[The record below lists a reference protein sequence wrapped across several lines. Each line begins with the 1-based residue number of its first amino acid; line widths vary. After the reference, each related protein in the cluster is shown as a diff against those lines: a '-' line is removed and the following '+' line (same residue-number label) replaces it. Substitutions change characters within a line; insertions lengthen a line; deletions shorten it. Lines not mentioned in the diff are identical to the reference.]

1 MVLLELI
8 CLPPDSQENR
18 LGRLRLASQ
27 PAKSLDT
34 RFASE
39 HVDVPK
45 AQTFASWLIASQGG
59 FGEQKR
65 SIAEEG
71 AVHFKK
77 KLALRC
83 KLRRNLIS
91 PPHLH
96 TEQSDR
102 GMCCLAK
109 PDSMALWPR
118 QML

>member
-34 RFASE
+34 GFASE

-77 KLALRC
+77 
-83 KLRRNLIS
+83 N
-91 PPHLH
+91 
-96 TEQSDR
+96 
-102 GMCCLAK
+102 
-109 PDSMALWPR
+109 
-118 QML
+118 